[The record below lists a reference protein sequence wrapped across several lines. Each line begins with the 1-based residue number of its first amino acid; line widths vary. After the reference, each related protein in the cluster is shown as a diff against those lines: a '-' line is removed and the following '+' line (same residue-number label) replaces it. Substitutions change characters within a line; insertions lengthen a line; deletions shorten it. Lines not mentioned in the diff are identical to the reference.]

1 MKSSISIMPRTKPK
15 NQDLKQRYTSLIEI
29 LPDMNQSDP
38 LRALKNILEAR
49 EWALEQNDTES
60 IARFYQFEGNCLYFL
75 SRPVEALKVTYQAL
89 DLFEKLEMYPSIIAC
104 QIELGLSYM
113 SLGDFPDGIEWLEL
127 ALNNSKKHNR
137 PIGIFTSLSNIRDA
151 EMKLGNFE
159 QALKYGE
166 QSLILAKELNSDYR
180 IANEQAELGITH
192 IKLGQKN
199 FESAPKESMER
210 FKMGLDLLRQA
221 RETSEQN
228 PSYGFEVDILNAQ
241 AVALA
246 ELGQIEDAFE
256 ASNLALE
263 AAKHNDNPSTTAD
276 SEKTRGW
283 LYFKTGQTAKS
294 LTHYEKALEIYS
306 AIGKKDEIANTHRE
320 LAKVCKES
328 HQFAEALEHLE
339 KFYELDAQLRSEAA
353 ERRAQALAAKLDL
366 EKARHDAEM
375 HRVRSEELVA
385 LNSQLR
391 NQAVL
396 LEKLARE
403 DELTGLANRRKLEEF
418 AIQAFAESRVNNS
431 TLCMAIADL
440 DFFKGVNDR
449 FGHATGDSVMRVLG
463 AILREHC
470 PEGALAARFGGEEF
484 VLILPYTK
492 AEDAFVLC
500 ENIRIGLQNYNWKQL
515 HPNLAVTISLGLSDS
530 HEASTHERLLSLAD
544 LRLYEAKNAGRN
556 CTRPLQQQQLQTSN
570 L

>member
-1 MKSSISIMPRTKPK
+1 MPKIMT
-15 NQDLKQRYTSLIEI
+15 QDLKQRYTKLIEL
-29 LPDMNQSDP
+29 LPDMTQSDP
-38 LRALKNILEAR
+38 LSALKDIVEAR
-49 EWALEQNDTES
+49 EWALGQNDIES
-60 IARFYQFEGNCLYFL
+60 IARFYQFEGNCLHAL
-75 SRPVEALKVTYQAL
+75 SRPVEALKATYQAL
-89 DLFEKLEMYPSIIAC
+89 DLFEKIELYPAIIAC
-104 QIELGLSYM
+104 QIELGFTYI
-113 SLGDFPDGIEWLEL
+113 SLGDVPDGIEWLEL
-127 ALNNSKKHNR
+127 ALTNSQVHNR
-137 PIGIFTSLSNIRDA
+137 PLGIFTSLSNIRDA

-159 QALKYGE
+159 QALKYGK
-166 QSLILAKELNSDYR
+166 QSLLLAKELNSDYR

-210 FKMGLDLLRQA
+210 FKTGLDLLKQA
-221 RETSEQN
+221 RETSEQT
-228 PSYGFEVDILNAQ
+228 PTYGFEVNVLNAQ
-241 AVALA
+241 TVALA

-256 ASNLALE
+256 VSDLALE
-263 AAKHNDNPSTTAD
+263 AASHNDDPSTTAD

-283 LYFKTGQTAKS
+283 LYFKTGETAKS
-294 LTHYEKALEIYS
+294 LIHYEKALEIYS

-328 HQFAEALEHLE
+328 DQFAEALEHLE
-339 KFYELDAQLRSEAA
+339 KFYDLDAQLRSDAA

-375 HRVRSEELVA
+375 HRVRSEELAA
-385 LNSQLR
+385 LNSQLQT
-391 NQAVL
+391 QAVL

-449 FGHATGDSVMRVLG
+449 FGHATGDNVMRALG

-484 VLILPYTK
+484 VLILPHTK

-500 ENIRIGLQNYNWKQL
+500 ENIRLGLQNYNWKQL

-530 HEASTHERLLSLAD
+530 HEASSHERLLSLAD

-556 CTRPLQQQQLQTSN
+556 CTRPQLQNSN
-570 L
+570 

>member
-1 MKSSISIMPRTKPK
+1 MSKTIAH
-15 NQDLKQRYTSLIEI
+15 DLKQHYSKLIEI
-29 LPDMNQSDP
+29 LPDMTQSDP
-38 LRALKNILEAR
+38 LSALKDILEAR
-49 EWALEQNDTES
+49 EWAVGQNDLAS
-60 IARFYQFEGNCLYFL
+60 IARFYQFEGNCLHAL
-75 SRPVEALKVTYQAL
+75 SRPVEALRATYQAL
-89 DLFEKLEMYPSIIAC
+89 DLFEKLEIYPHIIAC
-104 QIELGLSYM
+104 QIELGYTYI

-127 ALNNSKKHNR
+127 ALTNSKVHNR
-137 PIGIFTSLSNIRDA
+137 PLGIFTSLSNIRDA

-166 QSLILAKELNSDYR
+166 QSLVLAKELNSDYR

-199 FESAPKESMER
+199 FESAPIESIQR
-210 FKMGLDLLRQA
+210 FRTGLDLLRQA
-221 RETSEQN
+221 RETSEKT
-228 PSYGFEVDILNAQ
+228 PTYGFEVNVLNAQ
-241 AVALA
+241 TVALA

-256 ASNLALE
+256 VSDLALD
-263 AAKHNDNPSTTAD
+263 AASHNDDPATTAD

-283 LYFKTGQTAKS
+283 LYFKIGQTAKS

-328 HQFAEALEHLE
+328 DQFAEALEHLE
-339 KFYELDAQLRSEAA
+339 KFYELDAQLRSDAA

-375 HRVRSEELVA
+375 HRVRSEELAV
-385 LNSQLR
+385 LNSQLQ

-418 AIQAFAESRVNNS
+418 AIQAFADSRRHNS
-431 TLCMAIADL
+431 SLSMAIADL

-449 FGHATGDSVMRVLG
+449 FGHATGDDVMRILG
-463 AILREHC
+463 AVLREVC
-470 PEGALAARFGGEEF
+470 PQGALAARFGGEEF
-484 VLILPYTK
+484 VLILPNTK
-492 AEDAFVLC
+492 AEQAFALC
-500 ENIRIGLQNYNWKQL
+500 EKVRVMIETYDWKQL
-515 HPNLAVTISLGLSDS
+515 HPKLAVTISLGLSDS
-530 HEASTHERLLSLAD
+530 QEAGTHERLLSLAD

-556 CTRPLQQQQLQTSN
+556 CTRPLQLQTSSTE
-570 L
+570 

>member
-1 MKSSISIMPRTKPK
+1 MSKTIT
-15 NQDLKQRYTSLIEI
+15 QDIKQRYRKLIEI
-29 LPDMNQSDP
+29 LPDMIQSDP
-38 LRALKNILEAR
+38 SSALKDIIEAR
-49 EWALEQNDTES
+49 EWAVRSNDTEA
-60 IARFYQFEGNCLYFL
+60 IALLYRFEGNSLYFL

-89 DLFEKLEMYPSIIAC
+89 DLFEKLEIYPSIIAC

-127 ALNNSKKHNR
+127 ALTNSKAHNR
-137 PIGIFTSLSNIRDA
+137 PHGIYTSLSNIRDA
-151 EMKLGNFE
+151 EIKLGNFE
-159 QALKYGE
+159 QALKYSE
-166 QSLILAKELNSDYR
+166 ESLLLAKELNSDYR

-199 FESAPKESMER
+199 FDFAPKESIKR
-210 FKMGLDLLRQA
+210 FKIGLDLLRQA
-221 RETSEQN
+221 QETSQQN
-228 PSYGFEVDILNAQ
+228 PTYGFEVDILNAQ
-241 AVALA
+241 TVALA
-246 ELGQIEDAFE
+246 ELGQIEEAF
-256 ASNLALE
+256 AISDMALQ
-263 AAKHNDNPSTTAD
+263 AAKNNDNPATTAD
-276 SEKTRGW
+276 SQKTRGW
-283 LYFKTGQTAKS
+283 LYFKTGQMAKS
-294 LTHYEKALEIYS
+294 LTHYEKALEIYT

-339 KFYELDAQLRSEAA
+339 KFYDLDAQLRSDAA

-375 HRVRSEELVA
+375 HRVRSEELAA
-385 LNSQLR
+385 LNLQLQ

-449 FGHATGDSVMRVLG
+449 FGHATGDNVMRVLG
-463 AILREHC
+463 AILRDHC
-470 PEGALAARFGGEEF
+470 PQGALAARFGGEEF

-500 ENIRIGLQNYNWKQL
+500 ENIRLSLQDYNWKQL

-530 HEASTHERLLSLAD
+530 HEASSHERLLSLAD

-556 CTRPLQQQQLQTSN
+556 CTRPQLQASK
-570 L
+570 

>member
-1 MKSSISIMPRTKPK
+1 MPKTIT
-15 NQDLKQRYTSLIEI
+15 QDIKQRYRKLIEI
-29 LPDMNQSDP
+29 LPDMIQSDP
-38 LRALKNILEAR
+38 SSALKDIIEAR
-49 EWALEQNDTES
+49 EWALELNDTEA
-60 IARFYQFEGNCLYFL
+60 IALLYRFEGNSLYFL

-89 DLFEKLEMYPSIIAC
+89 DLFEKLEIYPSIIAC

-127 ALNNSKKHNR
+127 ALTNSKAHNR
-137 PIGIFTSLSNIRDA
+137 PHGIYTSLSNIRDA
-151 EMKLGNFE
+151 EIKLGNFE
-159 QALKYGE
+159 QALKYSE
-166 QSLILAKELNSDYR
+166 ESLVLAKELNSDYR

-199 FESAPKESMER
+199 FDLAPKESIER
-210 FKMGLDLLRQA
+210 FKTGLDLLRQA
-221 RETSEQN
+221 QETSQQN
-228 PSYGFEVDILNAQ
+228 PTYGFEVDILNAQ
-241 AVALA
+241 TVALA
-246 ELGQIEDAFE
+246 ELGQIEEAF
-256 ASNLALE
+256 AVSDMALE
-263 AAKHNDNPSTTAD
+263 AAKNNDNPSTTAD

-283 LYFKTGQTAKS
+283 LYFKTGQMAKS
-294 LTHYEKALEIYS
+294 LTHYEKALKIYT

-328 HQFAEALEHLE
+328 HQYAEALEHLE
-339 KFYELDAQLRSEAA
+339 KFYDLDAQLRSDAA
-353 ERRAQALAAKLDL
+353 ELRAQALAAKLDL

-375 HRVRSEELVA
+375 HRVRSEELAA
-385 LNSQLR
+385 LNLQLQ

-449 FGHATGDSVMRVLG
+449 FGHATGDNVMRVLG

-470 PEGALAARFGGEEF
+470 PVGALAARFGGEEF

-500 ENIRIGLQNYNWKQL
+500 ENIRISLQNYNWKQL

-530 HEASTHERLLSLAD
+530 HEASSHERLLSLAD

-556 CTRPLQQQQLQTSN
+556 CTRPQQLQASS
-570 L
+570 